1 MIRII
6 MALLSEIL
14 NRRSIRQFK
23 STPIEKDKIERVLEA
38 GRLAP
43 SAKNR
48 QEWRFVVLQK
58 DQLRQKVKEAAFGD
72 EKVGQAP
79 AIIAVC
85 TTNVEYIMP
94 NGQLS
99 YPIDLAFSAAFM
111 VIQAVAEGLGTC
123 VLSTY
128 DEQMIRDLITVPY
141 SMRVVLLILLGYPEA
156 IPEPSPRK
164 SLKRISAFDHW

>member
-1 MIRII
+1 

-14 NRRSIRQFK
+14 NRRSIKEFK
-23 STPIEKDKIERVLEA
+23 SKPIEREKLERVLEA

-58 DQLRQKVKEAAFGD
+58 EHLRQKVKEAAFGD
-72 EKVGQAP
+72 EKAGQAP
-79 AIIAVC
+79 AIIVLC

-99 YPIDLAFSAAFM
+99 YPIDLAFAAAFM
-111 VIQAVAEGLGTC
+111 VLQAVAEGLGTC
-123 VLSTY
+123 CLSTF
-128 DEQMIRDLITVPY
+128 DEQMVRDLITVPY
-141 SMRVVLLILLGYPEA
+141 SMRVVLLILLGYPQR
-156 IPEPSPRK
+156 IPDPAPRK
-164 SLKRISAFDHW
+164 PLKRIVAFDHW